1 MNINNC
7 KIIIQKLRKSDL
19 FKRCISFSFSLHVVI
34 IGIYYISSMPAFS
47 SNETEV
53 FDIRD
58 VSFKN
63 AEVDFIDL
71 PASVILGGDT
81 NPAPVQKEEW
91 IEGKSSNKPEAGNT
105 DVNINKLSG
114 TGTDPDGYMFADLA
128 DHPPVPII
136 DFDPD
141 EYFPRAAKSANIYR
155 STVVVEVQVNENGS
169 VNNFRVLS
177 AASAYGFDE
186 AATKVISRIRFR
198 PGKLNGKTVKM
209 MTRLPIVFALSD

>member
-1 MNINNC
+1 MILKYNQI
-7 KIIIQKLRKSDL
+7 KQRFQKADL
-19 FKRCISFSFSLHVVI
+19 YNRSIGFSFLLHTLI
-34 IGIYYISSMPAFS
+34 IGIYYLSTMPAFS
-47 SNETEV
+47 SNGSEV
-53 FDIRD
+53 FDSKNI
-58 VSFKN
+58 SFKN

-71 PASVILGGDT
+71 PQSVMLGGDT

-91 IEGKSSNKPEAGNT
+91 IEGKDRNKPDADNT

-141 EYFPRAAKSANIYR
+141 EFFPKAARSANISR
-155 STVVVEVQVNENGS
+155 STVLVEVQVNENGS
-169 VNNFRVLS
+169 INNFKVLK

-186 AATKVISRIRFR
+186 AAVKVIARMRFR
-198 PGKLNGKTVKM
+198 PGKINGRAVKM
-209 MTRLPIVFALSD
+209 LARLPIVFALQD

>member
-1 MNINNC
+1 MNSGINN
-7 KIIIQKLRKSDL
+7 IIKNFKKADL
-19 FKRCISFSFSLHVVI
+19 FRRCLSISFSVHI
-34 IGIYYISSMPAFS
+34 IIVGIYYISGMPAFS
-47 SNETEV
+47 SGSAEV
-53 FDIRD
+53 FDSKDI
-58 VSFKN
+58 SFKN
-63 AEVDFIDL
+63 TEVDFIDL
-71 PASVILGGDT
+71 PASVMLGGDT

-91 IEGKSSNKPEAGNT
+91 IEGAGKNKSDAGNT

-141 EYFPRAAKSANIYR
+141 EFFPKAAKSANINR

-169 VNNFRVLS
+169 VNNFKVLS

-186 AATKVISRIRFR
+186 AANKVLSRMRFR
-198 PGKLNGKTVKM
+198 PGKLNGRAVKM
-209 MTRLPIVFALSD
+209 LARLPIVFTLQD